1 MHLLQDN
8 AEALGAGGGWG
19 ANCICYKI
27 MLKPSELVELVKG
40 GVLIASVTVY
50 KNI

>member
-1 MHLLQDN
+1 LHLLQDN

-27 MLKPSELVELVKG
+27 MLKPSELVEG